1 MKSSVQNSKFISMS
15 LQAKTL
21 TAPSLFFNKPGS
33 NLLQKSKWPKK
44 SRAASVPWL
53 TIADNK
59 ARHTLVHLKQKS
71 NQIKQN
77 SKSWILQWIA
87 SVVTRIMLR
96 CTLLESECQSETQN
110 QIMQF
115 NFLPMTQV
123 SSLNKLAFKFTTA
136 TS

>member
-77 SKSWILQWIA
+77 SKYISWIAI
-87 SVVTRIMLR
+87 VVTRIMLR

>member
-15 LQAKTL
+15 LQVKTL

-59 ARHTLVHLKQKS
+59 AMHTLVHLKQKS

-77 SKSWILQWIA
+77 SKYISWIAI
-87 SVVTRIMLR
+87 VVTRIMLR

-115 NFLPMTQV
+115 NFQPMTQV